1 MPWLSQ
7 CDWVIVVA
15 AWAWG
20 RNAVLVRLVQAG
32 SVLPA
37 TVNPSLA
44 ASSSYLSQVLA
55 FSIALQLQVELFLFM
70 RSGASEKGHKHFFFA
85 VYLMRYRKVAKW
97 IRIFYFL
104 GVFTI

>member
-55 FSIALQLQVELFLFM
+55 SA
-70 RSGASEKGHKHFFFA
+70 
-85 VYLMRYRKVAKW
+85 
-97 IRIFYFL
+97 
-104 GVFTI
+104 